1 MRRLRGLLDALG
13 PVGIAGLGVLF
24 FCIAFYVG
32 AVMPADTLVKQRT
45 AAAER
50 SRAPLPLQLA
60 NADGAA
66 AEVERF
72 YRRFPPVEGLNGEL
86 NTLYAHARASSLQLL
101 QGEYRLESKPGALTA
116 YRVTLPVRG
125 SYAQV
130 RRFVGTVL
138 KDMPTAS
145 VDSLRFE
152 RKKAGDAH
160 VEAQLRLTIYLRPAA
175 DGKAI

>member
-13 PVGIAGLGVLF
+13 ALGIAGLGVLF
-24 FCIAFYVG
+24 FCVPFYLT
-32 AVMPADTLVKQRT
+32 AVAPAEAALKQRS

-50 SRAPLPLQLA
+50 LRAPLPLQP
-60 NADGAA
+60 ADAGGGAA
-66 AEVERF
+66 DVERF
-72 YRRFPPVEGLNGEL
+72 YRRFPSVEGLNGEL
-86 NTLYAHARASSLQLL
+86 ETLYAHARASSLQLL
-101 QGEYRLESKPGALTA
+101 QGEYRMEPKPGALTG

-130 RRFVGTVL
+130 RQFVGMVL

-145 VDSLRFE
+145 VDAVRFE
-152 RKKAGDAH
+152 RKKAGDTQ

-175 DGKAI
+175 EGKPI